1 MDDYNVDT
9 LQDSK
14 NEFSARLINILTPY
28 VTQGITSIFNESCKL
43 CNENN
48 EEEKY
53 LMNFQNFLERV
64 PKWNDT
70 IIDDEV
76 KRIKTSS
83 GCQYLEDLIS
93 CVHVI
98 QLKILTSVRVC
109 QKQKKIDINIPNLNK
124 FIHNVYINCAR
135 KLYKNIFLYEL
146 DIPALQI
153 QKNNREIELIIRE
166 CIMNTIRESIPVDE
180 ILRIYMNEKTEE
192 ELEDEVVVKEDVDV
206 SNNNLDVSNNLSEK
220 SNAVPNE
227 VSVTQSE
234 EGPNTLTPNVSEN
247 LDVKPSVES
256 TLPNVSNIPIVTD
269 KQDVVVSETLNQDI
283 KFNDIDKKVDL
294 FGKEELVSAP
304 KTPERLEKVALE
316 NEKKAMLYDDDDD
329 EKLTISTE
337 PLSLDVMDIHSLD
350 EKPNDI
356 KLDVMELPEIEVLE

>member
-1 MDDYNVDT
+1 MDDYNVDS
-9 LQDSK
+9 LHDSK
-14 NEFSARLINILTPY
+14 NEFSARLLNLLTPHII
-28 VTQGITSIFNESCKL
+28 QGVSSIFNESCKL
-43 CNENN
+43 CNDNN

-53 LMNFQNFLERV
+53 LMNFQNFLERI

-70 IIDDEV
+70 IIEDEV
-76 KRIKTSS
+76 KRIKGTS

-93 CVHVI
+93 CVHII

-135 KLYKNIFLYEL
+135 KIYKNIFLYEL

-153 QKNNREIELIIRE
+153 QKNNREVELIIRE
-166 CIMNTIRESIPVDE
+166 CIMNTIRDSIPVDE

-192 ELEDEVVVKEDVDV
+192 ELEDEVVVKEPADGSNPMDVSNNPVDV
-206 SNNNLDVSNNLSEK
+206 SNNSGLNN
-220 SNAVPNE
+220 
-227 VSVTQSE
+227 
-234 EGPNTLTPNVSEN
+234 
-247 LDVKPSVES
+247 DVES
-256 TLPNVSNIPIVTD
+256 NKIVLPNAAQERSSAKPLTLEPKSPVNNIPIVVD
-269 KQDVVVSETLNQDI
+269 KPDVVVSEPLNQGI

-294 FGKEELVSAP
+294 FGMEELVNAP
-304 KTPERLEKVALE
+304 KTPDRLEKVALE
-316 NEKKAMLYDDDDD
+316 NEKKSMQYDDDDD

-337 PLSLDVMDIHSLD
+337 PLSLDVIDIHSLD
-350 EKPNDI
+350 EKKEDI